1 MGFNIK
7 SKSHYK
13 VDLKVT
19 IKLIQTRTK
28 VTIRLMVQL
37 SKEPELNADFGG
49 LIPEYKDSDF
59 FSKVTIKVTINSK
72 S

>member
-28 VTIRLMVQL
+28 VTIRLLVQF
-37 SKEPELNADFGG
+37 SKELELGVNFDD